1 MKKIIGMAVLV
12 LAGTLLSACVSS
24 GPKYR
29 KNTGYSSHETSVV
42 AKSNRSY
49 CH

>member
-1 MKKIIGMAVLV
+1 MKKIFGMIALFFV
-12 LAGTLLSACVSS
+12 GMLLSGCVSS

-29 KNTGYSSHETSVV
+29 KNTGYQSHETSVV